1 MNDNL
6 PLQNFWRK
14 RGRRSQVEWVSQIQ
28 EVRAIGIRAL
38 AKPESLTMG
47 EIQDIAMGFL
57 MAAGTLE
64 RMSSLPD

>member
-6 PLQNFWRK
+6 PPDILRQRFQD
-14 RGRRSQVEWVSQIQ
+14 RSPGAWVAHIQ
-28 EVRAIGIRAL
+28 EVRSIGVRAL

-64 RMSSLPD
+64 KMAHAPV

>member
-6 PLQNFWRK
+6 PLRHFWRRRGK
-14 RGRRSQVEWVSQIQ
+14 RAQDAWVSQIQ
-28 EVRAIGIRAL
+28 EVRAIGVRAL

-64 RMSSLPD
+64 NMEAAPD

>member
-6 PLQNFWRK
+6 PALEWWQTSD
-14 RGRRSQVEWVSQIQ
+14 RSEKSWVTQIQ

-38 AKPESLTMG
+38 TRPESLTMG

-64 RMSSLPD
+64 RMASAPE

>member
-6 PLQNFWRK
+6 PVEAFWRK
-14 RGRRSQVEWVSQIQ
+14 RGGQSRDAWFAQIQ
-28 EVRAIGIRAL
+28 EVRKIGIRAL

-47 EIQDIAMGFL
+47 EIQDIAMGYL

-64 RMSSLPD
+64 RMKDPD

>member
-6 PLQNFWRK
+6 PALEWWRRK
-14 RGRRSQVEWVSQIQ
+14 DKSQEAWVAQIH
-28 EVRAIGIRAL
+28 EVRAVGIRAL
-38 AKPESLTMG
+38 AKPESLSMG

-64 RMSSLPD
+64 QMASLPE

>member
-6 PLQNFWRK
+6 SVEAIWRK
-14 RGRRSQVEWVSQIQ
+14 RGGRSQEDWVTLIQ
-28 EVRAIGIRAL
+28 EVRSIGIRAL

-64 RMSSLPD
+64 RMTRPN